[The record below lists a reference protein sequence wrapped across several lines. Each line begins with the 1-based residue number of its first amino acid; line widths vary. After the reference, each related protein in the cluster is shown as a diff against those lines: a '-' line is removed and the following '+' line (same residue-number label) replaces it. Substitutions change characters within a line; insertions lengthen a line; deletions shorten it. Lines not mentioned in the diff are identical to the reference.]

1 MELSEKKIELQKERL
16 RLLNRL
22 EALDKT
28 IFKYDNLSEVKTP
41 FLIKELSQISELK
54 SGKVKGFSINVYN
67 GNYQYI
73 LGGDGRSQPWD
84 ETRKGVICDV
94 ETSYYLTDVQRKLIG
109 EYLKSLGKIDKLNIK

>member
-1 MELSEKKIELQKERL
+1 MELSEKKIDLQKERL
-16 RLLNRL
+16 RVLNRL

-41 FLIKELSQISELK
+41 FLIKELSRISELK
-54 SGKVKGFSINVYN
+54 SDKVKGFSINVYN
-67 GNYQYI
+67 GSYQYI
-73 LGGDGRSQPWD
+73 LGGDGRSSAWD

-94 ETSYYLTDVQRKLIG
+94 ETSYYLTDVQRNLIG